1 MKCPKCEA
9 KFPSYYKEC
18 PCCKN
23 KAIEKEVYAP
33 QELEIEVVEPVSP
46 FVEGGDIDD
55 MGSD

>member
-9 KFPSYYKEC
+9 KFPSYYEEC
-18 PCCKN
+18 TCCKS
-23 KAIEKEVYAP
+23 KDIEKEVYAP

-55 MGSD
+55 MGSN

>member
-9 KFPSYYKEC
+9 KFPSYYEEC

-33 QELEIEVVEPVSP
+33 QELEIEVVEPITAH
-46 FVEGGDIDD
+46 VEFTELDD
-55 MGSD
+55 FES